1 MNRFASSRLKSA
13 INSLLES
20 QKNVALCLYVV
31 CLISP
36 MCDFFIPVQMTK
48 KIVDASTIFTTKR
61 NIRKNLCIVQHNMDP
76 VLAVSL
82 FVWLVLWLYAL
93 FFSTVHLV
101 CLQSIRF
108 AFVFFSRHDDKKKE
122 TQNTQKVEEKKE
134 PLTLWCQYMSCRL
147 YSSALAQSTILGK

>member
-1 MNRFASSRLKSA
+1 MNRFESSRLKSV

-61 NIRKNLCIVQHNMDP
+61 NIRNNLCIVKYSTIWIPFLLCHCLSGRFFDCMLSFFLP
-76 VLAVSL
+76 YIL
-82 FVWLVLWLYAL
+82 FVCNQFGSLL
-93 FFSTVHLV
+93 FSFRVTMT
-101 CLQSIRF
+101 
-108 AFVFFSRHDDKKKE
+108 KKKKHK
-122 TQNTQKVEEKKE
+122 TLKK
-134 PLTLWCQYMSCRL
+134 
-147 YSSALAQSTILGK
+147 

>member
-36 MCDFFIPVQMTK
+36 VCDFFIPVQMTK

-122 TQNTQKVEEKKE
+122 TQNTRKSRGKK
-134 PLTLWCQYMSCRL
+134 
-147 YSSALAQSTILGK
+147 KNH